1 MATEVVGREIE
12 YRAVDEL
19 LAAVPSGP
27 TALVVEGEAGIG
39 KTTVWLAAVERAQRA
54 GFRVLSARVTP
65 AESVAAY
72 TTLSDLLGWLDN
84 ADLAE
89 LPPPQRLAVDRALSR
104 GSAEGPVTDQRAF
117 AAAIVAVVKRLTER
131 SPVVIAIDDLQW
143 VDSPSQQVL
152 SAVLRRLSG
161 PIGVLATVRNDPED
175 AAATAWLELRR
186 PDMVRRVRVRPLS
199 VGATHTVLCEELGRS
214 FARPTILRIH
224 ELSGGNPFYALELG
238 RVIDG
243 DTAIPEP
250 ALPTRLADLVRSRLT
265 DLGSGCTDALLAA
278 ACLADPTLDVIAS
291 ATDNDVAT
299 ITEILEEAEGAGI
312 VRIDGHRVT
321 YAHPILARGVY
332 TEATAARRDLM
343 HRRLADIID
352 DPELKARHLALSG
365 TGGGVRTLRALDAAA
380 EKARLRGAPSAA
392 AEFLDLA
399 IGLGG
404 DTPERRIRLAANHYA
419 AGDPGRAR
427 SLLETTIAHL
437 APGALRSDAI
447 VLLATIR
454 MADDGFLG
462 AAELLAEVLA
472 TSDPSDAAAVQ
483 MTVMLA
489 YALFNGRRQEQALQH
504 ADEAVAKAALLDE
517 PQLLAPALG
526 MRATLRF
533 ISGEGVAGAD
543 MRQAL
548 ELDPYPLD
556 VPLAARPAVQ
566 NALLMA
572 WTGQLD
578 DAARELAVIRQRCLD
593 QGEDSELIFLGFH
606 TVLLQ
611 VWRGNMGEAGRVADA
626 TMELAR
632 QLGGDLPLFIALTIR
647 AMHGAYAGRVDAVRR
662 DIADALAAAQRSGSH
677 RMLEWPITTLG
688 FLDVSLGDY
697 DAALQALAPLLAASK
712 EMLRS
717 TEIIAASFIPDAVEA
732 LTALGRASEAEPL
745 VDALESNGN
754 RLGRDWMLAIG
765 GRCRAMLLA
774 AQDDLAGAERAAQA
788 AMAFHDRLPIPFERA
803 RTQLV
808 LADVAR
814 RQHKR
819 DLATAILRDAL
830 ATFEDLG
837 TSLWVD
843 RCRAKLDQ
851 VSGLSARADLTAS
864 ERRVAELAASG
875 MSNREVAA
883 ALFVSPKTV
892 EANLSRIYRKLGIRS
907 RAELGRA
914 VGLAE

>member
-1 MATEVVGREIE
+1 MVGREIE

-27 TALVVEGEAGIG
+27 AALVVEGEAGIG
-39 KTTVWLAAVERAQRA
+39 KTTVWLAAVGRAQRA

-65 AESVAAY
+65 VESVAAY
-72 TTLSDLLGWLDN
+72 TTLSDLLSSVDD
-84 ADLAE
+84 AAFAE

-104 GSAEGPVTDQRAF
+104 GSAEGPVTDQRAL
-117 AAAIVAVVKRLTER
+117 AAAVVAVVKRLTAR

-143 VDSPSQQVL
+143 LDQPSRQVL
-152 SAVLRRLSG
+152 AAVVRRLSG
-161 PIGVLATVRNDPED
+161 PIGVLATVRDEPEH
-175 AAATAWLELRR
+175 AGATVWLELPR
-186 PDMVRRVRVRPLS
+186 PDMVRRVQARPLS
-199 VGATHTVLCEELGRS
+199 VGATHMVLCGELGRS

-224 ELSGGNPFYALELG
+224 QLSGGNPFYALELG
-238 RVIDG
+238 RVVDG

-250 ALPTRLADLVRSRLT
+250 TLPSKLADLVRSRLT
-265 DLGSGCTDALLAA
+265 GLGSRCADALLAT

-299 ITEILEEAEGAGI
+299 ITEILEEAEGAGV
-312 VRIDGHRVT
+312 VRIEGHRVT
-321 YAHPILARGVY
+321 YAHPLLARGVY
-332 TEATAARRDLM
+332 TEATAARRDRM

-352 DPELKARHLALSG
+352 DPELKAKHLALSG
-365 TGGGVRTLRALDAAA
+365 AGGDVLTLRALDAAA

-404 DTPERRIRLAANHYA
+404 DTTERRIRLAANHYA

-427 SLLETTIAHL
+427 SLLETTIDHL
-437 APGALRSDAI
+437 DPGALRSDAI
-447 VLLATIR
+447 VLLSTIR
-454 MADDGFLG
+454 MSDDGFLG
-462 AAELLAEVLA
+462 AAALLTDGLA
-472 TSDPSDAAAVQ
+472 TSGPSDAASVQ

-489 YALFNGRRQEQALQH
+489 YALFNGRRQEEALQH
-504 ADEAVAKAALLDE
+504 ADEAVAKAARLDD

-526 MRATLRF
+526 MRAMLGF
-533 ISGEGVAGAD
+533 VSGEGLDEAD
-543 MRQAL
+543 MRRAL
-548 ELDPYPLD
+548 ELDAYPLD

-566 NALLMA
+566 SALLSA

-578 DAARELAVIRQRCLD
+578 DAARQLAVIRQRCLD
-593 QGEDSELIFLGFH
+593 RGEDSELIFLGFH

-611 VWRGNMGEAGRVADA
+611 VWRGNMGEAGRVATA

-632 QLGGDLPLFIALTIR
+632 QLGGDLPLFVALTIR
-647 AMHGAYAGRVDAVRR
+647 AMHGAYAGLVDDVRR
-662 DIADALAAAQRSGSH
+662 DIADALAAAARSGSH
-677 RMLEWPITTLG
+677 RMSEWPITTLG
-688 FLDVSLGDY
+688 FLEVSLGNY
-697 DAALQALAPLLAASK
+697 EAALQALAPLLAASQQVT
-712 EMLRS
+712 MS

-732 LTALGRASEAEPL
+732 LIALGRAGEAEPL
-745 VDALESNGN
+745 VDALESNGT

-774 AQDDLAGAERAAQA
+774 EQDDLAGASRAAQA
-788 AMAFHDRLPIPFERA
+788 AIAFHDRLPIPFEKA

-808 LADVAR
+808 VADVAR
-814 RQHKR
+814 RQHQR
-819 DLATAILRDAL
+819 DLATAMLRDAL
-830 ATFEDLG
+830 ATFEELG
-837 TSLWVD
+837 TPLWVD
-843 RCRAKLDQ
+843 RSRAQLNPATG
-851 VSGLSARADLTAS
+851 SGSPAELTAS

-883 ALFVSPKTV
+883 ALFISTKTV

-907 RAELGRA
+907 RAELGRMVSA
-914 VGLAE
+914 TE